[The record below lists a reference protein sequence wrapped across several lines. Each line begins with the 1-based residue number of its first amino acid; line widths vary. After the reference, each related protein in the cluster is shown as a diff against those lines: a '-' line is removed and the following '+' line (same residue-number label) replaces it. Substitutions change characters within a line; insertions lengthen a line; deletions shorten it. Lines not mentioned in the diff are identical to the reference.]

1 MFCEDQI
8 TSWVEMETRFNR
20 ALNHLKE
27 MRSKYEKV
35 RTTCDKIVDEQANII
50 KIRIQDE
57 KIKSD
62 NLREKMIRAFTQG
75 TNVEELAKSRRV
87 ASSGSNIE
95 VDLE

>member
-50 KIRIQDE
+50 KI
-57 KIKSD
+57 
-62 NLREKMIRAFTQG
+62 
-75 TNVEELAKSRRV
+75 
-87 ASSGSNIE
+87 
-95 VDLE
+95 